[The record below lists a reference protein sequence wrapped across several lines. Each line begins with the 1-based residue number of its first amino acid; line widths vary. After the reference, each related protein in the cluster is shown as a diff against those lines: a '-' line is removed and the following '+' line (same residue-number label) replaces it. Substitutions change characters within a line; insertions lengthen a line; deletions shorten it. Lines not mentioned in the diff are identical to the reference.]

1 MRDRMVRKALQ
12 IETKICVHVCV
23 MCKNEMTGERTA
35 KAPMALQ
42 GRKLSSE
49 GTQSRGCSGRRKK
62 ASGGHSLAEADRVRG
77 WSGHEKNVSE
87 QGTLTHWKGQK
98 LGLRD

>member
-12 IETKICVHVCV
+12 IETKICVQVCV

-49 GTQSRGCSGRRKK
+49 GLLRTQKESQWG
-62 ASGGHSLAEADRVRG
+62 SLTR
-77 WSGHEKNVSE
+77 WSG
-87 QGTLTHWKGQK
+87 QGS
-98 LGLRD
+98 GLVRT